1 VVPRSAIATSYRR
14 EIDGLRA
21 VAVLSV
27 ILHHAGVDWLPGGY
41 IGVDVFFVISGF
53 LIGGIV
59 IAEREARQF
68 TYRDFY
74 IRRSRRIL
82 PALLAMIIV
91 TLPFSW
97 ALMTPEQLRYYGGG
111 ALSTLLFLSNVWF
124 YQRIDYFNP
133 RAIEDPLIHTWSLGV
148 EEQFYIILPVL
159 ILLCLKFG
167 RQVTAMVLVLIAVA
181 SFSWSVASS
190 SDQPM
195 EAFYLLHTRMWELL
209 VGVLLAMAR
218 HKLVVWPVFLRAG
231 LASSG
236 LALVLAALLFTP
248 PMVPW
253 PGLWTVLPV
262 AGTAMVLGF
271 GDAPS
276 PARSLLSLQPV
287 VGIGLVSYSAYLWH
301 QPLLGFLALEG
312 WHPHGALEVTLI
324 IAATLTL
331 AVLSWGLI
339 EEPFR
344 RERLPRAVSRVLLVV
359 GTIAIAG
366 FSVGGHV
373 TEGYPARLPPEV
385 LAITDIEALRPATYR
400 QCLDVRRDEGSIRDL
415 NESCHHGADVPPKIA
430 IWGDSHAAVLAAPL
444 GNAIASHGLSLI
456 ELTTSSCQPIPGLV
470 NVSQR
475 RSEQCAVQNARILG
489 WLVDMPEI
497 ETVIL
502 YAYWDSYIIN
512 QDYDNGAGDLVRD
525 RLYSVP
531 FEVPVDLSEIDRLRA
546 VSDRLVETMARL
558 RAAGKR
564 VVVITSLPAPGFDV
578 PDALARRQW
587 REGQRPE
594 TMTIP
599 AKAYRNYSAVAL
611 KVLNAACIATG
622 AECVDLSDQFCSAE
636 VCVAVSDGNP
646 LYVDANHLS
655 LEGVGRLTK
664 PLLELL
670 MSGAPEDN

>member
-1 VVPRSAIATSYRR
+1 MVPRSAIGTSYRR

-74 IRRSRRIL
+74 IRRVRRIL

-148 EEQFYIILPVL
+148 EEQFYIILPIL

-167 RQVTAMVLVLIAVA
+167 RQVTATVLVLIAVA
-181 SFSWSVASS
+181 SFSWAVASS
-190 SDQPM
+190 ADQPM

-209 VGVLLAMAR
+209 VGVLLAMVR
-218 HKLVVWPVFLRAG
+218 QKLVVWPVFLRAG

-271 GDAPS
+271 GDTPS
-276 PARSLLSLQPV
+276 PARILLSLRPV

-312 WHPHGALEVTLI
+312 WHPHEALEVTLI

-331 AVLSWGLI
+331 AVLSWRLI

-344 RERLPRAVSRVLLVV
+344 RERLPRAVSRALLVV
-359 GTIAIAG
+359 GTIVIAG
-366 FSVGGHV
+366 FAVGGHV

-385 LAITDIEALRPATYR
+385 LAITDIDTLRPATYR
-400 QCLDVRRDEGSIRDL
+400 QCLDVRRDEGPIRDL
-415 NESCHHGADVPPKIA
+415 SESCHHGAAVPPTIA

-444 GNAIASHGLSLI
+444 GNVIASHGLSLI

-475 RSEQCAVQNARILG
+475 RSEQCAVQNARILD
-489 WLVDMPEI
+489 WLVDSPEV

-512 QDYDNGAGDLVRD
+512 QDYDNGAGDVVRD
-525 RLYSVP
+525 QLYSVP
-531 FEVPVDLSEIDRLRA
+531 LEAPLDLSEADRLQA
-546 VSDRLVETMARL
+546 ISDRLIGTMGRL

-564 VVVITSLPAPGFDV
+564 VIVITSLPAPGFDV
-578 PDALARRQW
+578 PDALARRLW

-599 AKAYRNYSAVAL
+599 AKAYQDYSAVAL
-611 KVLNAACIATG
+611 KVLNTACKATG
-622 AECVDLSDQFCSAE
+622 AECMDLSDAFCSAE
-636 VCVAVSDGNP
+636 VCFSVSDGKP
-646 LYVDANHLS
+646 LYFDANHLS
-655 LEGVGRLTK
+655 LDGVGRLMK
-664 PLLELL
+664 PLLERLL
-670 MSGAPEDN
+670 SGATEDN